1 MICRQDVSTWR
12 TKGVLY
18 RRSPNYKNYSSDIFI
33 GGSQRS
39 ARCYWSTEG
48 AQAAN
53 KVLRSYFRLIDTV
66 LKRSVTFARCCHCIL
81 FYRGWLRLRT
91 VPLDVER
98 IELTYPNQAPFAAVR
113 GISRLRHTVSRIH
126 EIPRDTGKETV

>member
-39 ARCYWSTEG
+39 ARCYWSIEG

-53 KVLRSYFRLIDTV
+53 KVLRSDFRLIDTV

-91 VPLDVER
+91 APLTWTES
-98 IELTYPNQAPFAAVR
+98 NQLIPT
-113 GISRLRHTVSRIH
+113 RLLSQLLEAFPGSYTQ
-126 EIPRDTGKETV
+126 